1 MAHSNHENK
10 PQHCD
15 YLIVGG
21 GAAGC
26 ILAKRLAERSNSSV
40 ILIEAGKTDEGDPA
54 ATDLSRLD
62 EQDDSYDWGYQA
74 QTCVDSNSAMA
85 YARAKMLGG
94 CANHNDCAFLQPPP
108 SDFEHWPTGWSAA
121 ENALAFSRIN
131 QQLHIESSPAGNAL
145 SRAFI
150 DANVELGLAE
160 LDFRKDIASGSGW
173 FPLNA
178 KAALRQSSSIA
189 YLHPLSDL
197 PANLQVITEVHASRI
212 LVEQQQAVGVDSN
225 RGKFFARC
233 EVILCAGSI
242 NTPQLLMLSGIGN
255 AGDLQ
260 ELGIE
265 PVQHLPGVGQNLIDH
280 VAASIAYRLK
290 EPAPAW
296 QLTPC
301 EATALIQIDP
311 TAVAPDVLY
320 HFVLRLREKYVDDN
334 KFSGVANGIKISPNV
349 ARPKSRGQLRLVSA
363 DPNISPVI
371 NLNYLSDTE
380 GYDRRLL
387 IAGLRY
393 ARRLGASESL
403 SPWIDSELFP
413 GLNIDSDNEL
423 TDYIRSNCETVYHP
437 CGTCR
442 MGTANDS
449 MAVVTADLKVK
460 GISGLRIADASV
472 FADMV
477 TVNICNTVMMVAE
490 RAADLILPSKD

>member
-1 MAHSNHENK
+1 M
-10 PQHCD
+10 
-15 YLIVGG
+15 
-21 GAAGC
+21 
-26 ILAKRLAERSNSSV
+26 LAKRLAERSAASV

-74 QTCVDSNSAMA
+74 QTCADSNSAMA

-94 CANHNDCAFLQPPP
+94 CANHNDCAFLQPPS
-108 SDFEHWPTGWSAA
+108 SDFDHWPAGWDAA
-121 ENALAFSRIN
+121 GNASAFSRIN

-150 DANVELGLAE
+150 DANVELGLSE
-160 LDFRKDIASGSGW
+160 RNFREGIASGSGW

-197 PANLQVITEVHASRI
+197 PANLQVITEVQATRI
-212 LVEQQQAVGVDSN
+212 LLKQQQAVGVDTN
-225 RGKFFARC
+225 RGKFFARR

-255 AGDLQ
+255 ADDLQ
-260 ELGIE
+260 DLGID

-280 VAASIAYRLK
+280 VAANIAYRLK
-290 EPAPAW
+290 EPTPAW

-301 EATALIQIDP
+301 EATALIQIDA
-311 TAVAPDVLY
+311 TAAAPDLLY
-320 HFVLRLREKYVDDN
+320 HFVLRLREKYVDDSL
-334 KFSGVANGIKISPNV
+334 FAGVSNGVKISPNV
-349 ARPKSRGQLRLVSA
+349 ARPKSRGQLKLVSA
-363 DPNISPVI
+363 DPNIAPAI

-393 ARRLGASESL
+393 ARRLAASDSL
-403 SPWIDSELFP
+403 APWMDAEIFP
-413 GLNIDSDNEL
+413 GPDIDSDDEL

-437 CGTCR
+437 CGTCK
-442 MGTANDS
+442 MGSASDPMT
-449 MAVVTADLKVK
+449 VVTPDLKVK
-460 GISGLRIADASV
+460 GIAGLRVADASV

-490 RAADLILPSKD
+490 RAADLIFPAENPGPS